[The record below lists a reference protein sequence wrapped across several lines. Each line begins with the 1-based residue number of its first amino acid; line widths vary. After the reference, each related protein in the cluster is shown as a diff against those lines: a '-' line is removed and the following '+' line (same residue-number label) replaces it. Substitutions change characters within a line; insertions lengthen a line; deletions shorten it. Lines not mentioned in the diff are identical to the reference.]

1 MRKTVAVLAVAML
14 GGSIPAVAR
23 AADPDTTALRNAV
36 TRAEVLRYEQRLNT
50 IGLSNENNRLTA
62 SQGNYESLNYVV
74 SELRRIG
81 YNPTLVP
88 YANTASPNSWSER
101 TPSTLEVVTSPNQTT
116 LPDGKT
122 FVNGLTSASD
132 FAQMQWSQSADIT
145 AQVIPAARIQIPPPA
160 TADTVRS
167 GCSMSDFPATVKDN
181 LVLVQRGGCTELVK
195 AINARANGAKGLII
209 MNEGQTGRTANTTR
223 YVSQT
228 YPGTVGLGVTY
239 ALGQQLYEAAQTGP
253 VTLRFKSDNNLNLRL
268 DYDISAETPTGD
280 PTRVLQVGAHID
292 GVAAGPG
299 INDDGSGT
307 AMNLTIAHQIMK
319 LGINLKYKIRFGW
332 FSGEE
337 QGLYGSTFF
346 VNQLN
351 SLQTTQT
358 LAMLD
363 YDMIA
368 STNWIPFMYVPN
380 NTTEPTLPQ
389 AQKDAEATLSKTHI
403 DYLNG
408 KLNVK
413 QVDYPFDN
421 RSDYA
426 QWRRP
431 SATRG
436 VPATG
441 FYTGAEGIKTAQ
453 QVADNAA
460 STAGTGG
467 QAGIQADPCYHE
479 WCDTVF
485 NLSQYGLDEF
495 TDVLAH
501 SILSFAGVGQDAVE
515 MPIRTD
521 N

>member
-1 MRKTVAVLAVAML
+1 ML
-14 GGSIPAVAR
+14 GGSIPAVAS

-36 TRAEVLRYEQRLNT
+36 TRGEILRYEQRLNA
-50 IGLSNENNRLTA
+50 IALSNENTRLTA
-62 SQGNYESLNYVV
+62 STGNWESVNYVIGQ
-74 SELRRIG
+74 LRQMG

-88 YANTASPNSWSER
+88 YANTNSPNAWSER
-101 TPSTLEVVTSPNQTT
+101 TPSELQMVTPT
-116 LPDGKT
+116 PKT
-122 FVNGLTSASD
+122 YVNGTTATSD
-132 FAQMQWSQSADIT
+132 FSQMQWSQSGDFT
-145 AQVIPAARIQIPPPA
+145 AQVIPAARIQIPPPPI
-160 TADTVRS
+160 ADTVRS
-167 GCSMSDFPATVKDN
+167 GCAMSDFPATVKDN
-181 LVLVQRGGCTELVK
+181 IVLVQRGGCTELVK
-195 AINARANGAKGLII
+195 AINTRAHGAKAVMI
-209 MNEGQTGRTANTTR
+209 MNEGQTGRTASAR

-228 YPGTVGLGVTY
+228 YPGTIGIGVTF
-239 ALGQQLYEAAQTGP
+239 ALGQELYSLAQAGTP
-253 VTLRFKSDNNLNLRL
+253 ATMHFKSDNNLTLRI
-268 DYDISAETPTGD
+268 DYDISAETPGGD

-319 LGINLKYKIRFGW
+319 LGITPKYKIRFGW

-380 NTTEPTLPQ
+380 NVTEPTLPQ

-403 DYLNG
+403 DYLKNR
-408 KLNVK
+408 LNVTK
-413 QVDYPFDN
+413 VDYPFDN

-441 FYTGAEGIKTAQ
+441 YYTGAEGIKTAAQ
-453 QVADNAA
+453 AA
-460 STAGTGG
+460 GGAGVNGYGG

-495 TDVLAH
+495 SDVLAH
-501 SILSFAGVGQDAVE
+501 GILSLAGVGNDAVE
-515 MPIRTD
+515 LPVRQD
-521 N
+521 Q

>member
-1 MRKTVAVLAVAML
+1 VRKTVAVLAL
-14 GGSIPAVAR
+14 GLLSFAPAQAVA
-23 AADPDTTALRNAV
+23 AEPDTTALRNAV
-36 TRAEVLRYEQRLNT
+36 TRAEVLRYEQRLNA

-74 SELRRIG
+74 SELRKIG

-88 YANTASPNSWSER
+88 YANTASPNAWSER

-116 LPDGKT
+116 LPNGKT
-122 FVNGLTSASD
+122 FVNGTAATSD
-132 FAQMQWSQSADIT
+132 FAQMTWSQSADIT

-167 GCSMSDFPATVKDN
+167 GCSMSDFPAAVKDN

-223 YVSQT
+223 YISQT

-253 VTLRFKSDNNLNLRL
+253 VTLRFKSDNNLTLRI
-268 DYDISAETPTGD
+268 DYDIMAETPGGD

-307 AMNLTIAHQIMK
+307 AMNLAIAHQILK
-319 LGINLKYKIRFGW
+319 LGIPLKYKIRFGW

-337 QGLYGSTFF
+337 QGLYGSTFA

-358 LAMLD
+358 LGMLD
-363 YDMIA
+363 YDMLA

-380 NTTEPTLPQ
+380 DVTEPTLPP
-389 AQKDAEATLSKTHI
+389 AQRAAEATMSNIHI
-403 DYLNG
+403 NYLLD
-408 KLNVK
+408 KLGVTK
-413 QVDYPFDN
+413 VDYPFDN

-441 FYTGAEGIKTAQ
+441 FYTGAEGIKTAA

-460 STAGTGG
+460 STAGAGG